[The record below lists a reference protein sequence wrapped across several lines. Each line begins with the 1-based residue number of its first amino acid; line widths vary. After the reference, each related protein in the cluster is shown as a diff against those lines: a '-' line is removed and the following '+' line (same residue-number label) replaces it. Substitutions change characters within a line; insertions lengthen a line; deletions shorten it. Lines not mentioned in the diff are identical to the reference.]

1 MDRNREEGR
10 ERAPRRKEFF
20 LLRAPQRRNL
30 PAEGAA
36 VRREGGVSRHRPHAE
51 RSVRGI
57 LPRLCPVCS
66 RQCQSGNQA
75 GYRLDPCGNGSG
87 AETDPAENRVHQGGR
102 CLCPQGEHFRNLW
115 KPLYHGPR
123 EKRLRE
129 MAADG
134 PVEGRPVRGEGS
146 ALFWKRSPRIKRHGS
161 DPGAGKLLPAG
172 GHAAGG
178 KHLHRKAGADQIL

>member
-1 MDRNREEGR
+1 EVCGQQLLYGGRIGRKNGGDEVEARLDRNREEGR

-66 RQCQSGNQA
+66 RQCQSGN
-75 GYRLDPCGNGSG
+75 
-87 AETDPAENRVHQGGR
+87 
-102 CLCPQGEHFRNLW
+102 
-115 KPLYHGPR
+115 
-123 EKRLRE
+123 
-129 MAADG
+129 
-134 PVEGRPVRGEGS
+134 
-146 ALFWKRSPRIKRHGS
+146 
-161 DPGAGKLLPAG
+161 
-172 GHAAGG
+172 
-178 KHLHRKAGADQIL
+178 